1 MAFDGFM
8 TKAVLFEISG
18 VLTGSKIE
26 KVSQPEPD
34 RVVLQLRGTAE
45 RVRLL
50 LDVSS
55 QGSRVQL
62 TKLDYENPD
71 VPPAFCMLLRKHIQG
86 GRIAAVRQHGMER
99 IVELDIQT
107 VNEMGYSV
115 NKRLIA
121 EIMGKH
127 SNLILIDAQTG
138 KVIDSLKRISIDV
151 SRVRQILPGII
162 YEYPPV
168 SNLANS
174 NGFAPSTQTA
184 VENGA
189 ILPEI
194 DISDSSDDSENCLT
208 EPSRISHSLK
218 SYVYID
224 DNGIPKDFH
233 AFRMPQYEG
242 SYREL
247 EFENLCDAMDYFYS
261 HRFATN
267 RLMQKS
273 DNLSRHISGL
283 LDKAM
288 LKKERLSE
296 EIRKADNS
304 DIYRLKGE
312 LLTANISSVKP
323 GARSVKVI
331 SYYDGTEMTIELDEK
346 ISAAKNAQ
354 NYYKKYAKLKSSKKE
369 KTAQLEE
376 CNKDIEYLGS
386 VQAMTMSAKSSEEL
400 DELRNELAEQGF
412 AKQKTTDR
420 KKKKSKPQPRK
431 YKLPSGLEV
440 LVGRNNTENDYIT
453 FKLGQKTDWWFHTKD
468 IHGSH
473 VLLVCNGT
481 DPSPEDMYGAAAI
494 AAWFSKGRDSQ
505 NVPVDYAPIRHV
517 KKPAGAKPGMVIF
530 TNNGTVWIDPKDP
543 ENDLNSSSKM

>member
-1 MAFDGFM
+1 MAFDGLM
-8 TKAVLFEISG
+8 TKAVLYEICGS
-18 VLTGSKIE
+18 VTGAKIE
-26 KVSQPEPD
+26 KITQPEPD
-34 RVVLQLRGTAE
+34 RVVMQLRGASE

-50 LDVSS
+50 LDISS
-55 QGSRVQL
+55 QGSRLQL
-62 TKLDYENPD
+62 TKLDFENPD

-86 GRIAAVRQHGMER
+86 GRITGIRQHGMER
-99 IVELDIQT
+99 IVEFDIQT

-127 SNLILIDAQTG
+127 SNLILTDAQSG

-174 NGFAPSTQTA
+174 SGFAPSTQTA
-184 VENGA
+184 IENGA
-189 ILPEI
+189 VIPDYSCL
-194 DISDSSDDSENCLT
+194 SSADQKNSGDERIRSFVYLDDQN
-208 EPSRISHSLK
+208 
-218 SYVYID
+218 
-224 DNGIPKDFH
+224 IPRDFH
-233 AFRMPQYEG
+233 SFRMPQYDG
-242 SYREL
+242 SYKEL
-247 EFENLCDAMDYFYS
+247 EFDSLCDAMDYYYS
-261 HRFATN
+261 HRFSTN
-267 RLMQKS
+267 RIMQKA
-273 DNLSRHISGL
+273 DNLSRHIAGL
-283 LDKAM
+283 LDKAL
-288 LKKERLSE
+288 LKKQRLSE
-296 EIRKADNS
+296 EIRKADNA

-312 LLTANISSVKP
+312 LLTANISSVRP

-331 SYYDGTEMTIELDEK
+331 SYYDGAEITIELDEK

-354 NYYKKYAKLKSSKKE
+354 NYYKKYAKLRSSKKE
-369 KTAQLEE
+369 KLAQLEE
-376 CNKDIEYLGS
+376 CERDIDYLGS
-386 VQAMTMSAKSSEEL
+386 VQAMVMSAKTSEEL
-400 DELRNELAEQGF
+400 DSLREELAEQGF
-412 AKQKTTDR
+412 ARQKTIE
-420 KKKKSKPQPRK
+420 KKKKKVRPQPRR
-431 YKLPSGLEV
+431 YKLSSGLEV

-494 AAWFSKGRDSQ
+494 AAWFSKARDSQ
-505 NVPVDYAPIRHV
+505 NVPVDYAPVRHV

-543 ENDLNSSSKM
+543 ENDP